1 MIFSAIVV
9 DDEKDAREGLAL
21 LLQQD
26 ERIRLLALCDDGLA
40 AIAEIEKHKP
50 DILFLDVQM
59 PQVNGFEVLRSIQF
73 MPKAVIFVTAYDEF
87 ALKAFEVH
95 AIDYLLKPFTDSR
108 FFKAL
113 DHAKEMVTRNPME
126 SHRLI
131 NSLPPAET
139 TGSELLGRS
148 LGERLVVKENGRIQL
163 IPYRDIHW
171 LEAYDYYVKIHLGD
185 RFYLIRESLKKL
197 SHKLQAYG
205 FVRIHK
211 STVVNLKYATTVKQ
225 LSQKGYVLV
234 LKNGQ
239 ELGVSRSHRK
249 ALFDLLN
256 HS

>member
-1 MIFSAIVV
+1 MIFSTIVV

-26 ERIRLLALCDDGLA
+26 EEIRLSALCDDGLA
-40 AIAEIEKHKP
+40 AISEIEKHKP

-73 MPKAVIFVTAYDEF
+73 MPKAVIFVTAYDQF
-87 ALKAFEVH
+87 ALRAFEVH
-95 AIDYLLKPFTDSR
+95 AIDYLLKPFTDAR

-113 DHAKEMVTRNPME
+113 DHAKEMVTRNQMD
-126 SHRLI
+126 SNKLI
-131 NSLPPAET
+131 NSLPPGET

-163 IPYRDIHW
+163 IPYRDIRW
-171 LEAYDYYVKIHLGD
+171 LEAYDYYVKIHLED

-197 SHKLQAYG
+197 TQRLQAYG

-211 STVVNLKYATTVKQ
+211 STLVNLKYATAVKQ
-225 LSQKGYVLV
+225 LSQKGHVLV
-234 LKNGQ
+234 LQSGQ
-239 ELGVSRSHRK
+239 ELAVSRNHKK
-249 ALFDLLN
+249 ALFDLFN
-256 HS
+256 RS

>member
-1 MIFSAIVV
+1 MFSTIVV

-26 ERIRLLALCDDGLA
+26 EEIRLLALCDDGLT
-40 AIAEIEKHKP
+40 AISEIEKHKP

-87 ALKAFEVH
+87 ALRAFEVH
-95 AIDYLLKPFTDSR
+95 ATDYLLKPFTDPR

-113 DHAKEMVTRNPME
+113 DHAKEMVTRNQMD
-126 SHRLI
+126 SNKLI
-131 NSLPPAET
+131 NSLPPGET
-139 TGSELLGRS
+139 TGSELLDRS

-163 IPYRDIHW
+163 IPYRDIRW
-171 LEAYDYYVKIHLGD
+171 LEAYDYYVKIHLED

-197 SHKLQAYG
+197 AHKLQAYG

-225 LSQKGYVLV
+225 LSQKGHVLV

-239 ELGVSRSHRK
+239 ELAVSRNHKK
-249 ALFDLLN
+249 ALFDLFN
-256 HS
+256 RS